1 MTITNYSLD
10 VERKLKYIQS
20 KLSITDETMK
30 DLLYVSFRFSDSLN
44 FDERQF
50 LKNLYHIYKMNF

>member
-20 KLSITDETMK
+20 KLSITDEAMK
-30 DLLYVSFRFSDSLN
+30 DLLYVSFKFSDRLN

>member
-10 VERKLKYIQS
+10 IERKLKHIQI
-20 KLSITDETMK
+20 KLSITDEAMT
-30 DLLYVSFRFSDSLN
+30 DLLYVSFKFSDRLN
-44 FDERQF
+44 FQERQF

>member
-10 VERKLKYIQS
+10 IETKLKHIQL
-20 KLSITDETMK
+20 KLSITDEVMT
-30 DLLYVSFRFSDSLN
+30 DLLYVSFKFSDRLN
-44 FDERQF
+44 FQERQF

>member
-1 MTITNYSLD
+1 MTITNYSID
-10 VERKLKYIQS
+10 IERKLKHIQS

-30 DLLYVSFRFSDSLN
+30 DLLYVSFKFSDRLT

-50 LKNLYHIYKMNF
+50 LKNLYHVYKMNF